1 MRFIGID
8 KELQK
13 LIHRLP
19 QSVKNAP
26 TPDVGLLILID
37 EPDLHLHL
45 DWQRQYIAKLIDTFS
60 AVPENIKM
68 HFIIATHSPFI
79 VSDLPKENILRVQK
93 NKDGSTT
100 FIPYGE

>member
-13 LIHRLP
+13 LAYKMQ
-19 QSVKNAP
+19 QSVKKAP
-26 TPDVGLLILID
+26 IPDIGLLILID

-60 AVPENIKM
+60 TVPENIKM

-79 VSDLPKENILRVQK
+79 ISDLPKENIIRMRK
-93 NKDGSTT
+93 KEDGSTI
-100 FIPYGE
+100 FASYGE